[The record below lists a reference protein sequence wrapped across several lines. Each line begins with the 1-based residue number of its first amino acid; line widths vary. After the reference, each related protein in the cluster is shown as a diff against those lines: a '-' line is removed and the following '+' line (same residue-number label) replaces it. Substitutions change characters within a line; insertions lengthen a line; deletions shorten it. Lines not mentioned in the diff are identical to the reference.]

1 MTPLPPSS
9 LVIFTVS
16 LLVAV
21 LGVWGQDSSSKEPQF
36 LQPPGNKKQ
45 HRTVDNTDG
54 SVDENPRQRQRVLDK
69 RNPLATEYQSI
80 GDIGNVML
88 SNIDSEGVNERAR
101 FPFGR
106 PFGGPKRSGS
116 GEISYKYSDLSGS
129 GFLQFKGT
137 NSQILGKENR
147 WAITVK
153 GDRTGSNQVFE
164 KMGLRWRKREFQ
176 GQEFFFIDRMRLS
189 INSAETIRNQA
200 VISVDHRLS
209 KRHEIYLKSTI
220 QDRTDNVNYMLKRYW
235 FADGEIASLVPDGSK
250 PGGYESVLVR
260 DASSEVILYDVGG
273 KRKISRVLVG
283 GDVWGEHSRF
293 DYSFYL
299 SRWERESLGNINPIF
314 RSEGIDYEY
323 SLSNP
328 AFPAV
333 SVLNGRDLNE
343 PSSFHFKEYGR
354 RNSGT
359 KDDDKAFQFNYE
371 RRMNLGSLAGSLK
384 MGMLYR
390 SKERENTYENTVFDE
405 FNGDLLLDAVAGEDQ
420 RLVIRDTYLSGP
432 SINSSAF
439 RDLIETEAGNFS
451 LNSGRSRIESDTNNY
466 QASEEVI
473 GAYFLQAF
481 EIERW
486 SLKGGVRFENT
497 NLETTGNVLKTDDEG
512 NYVSTDTVSGGSEY
526 AKLLGAVELEYM
538 LSRSTKL
545 RAAWFQTLAR
555 PDYFDLVPFRR
566 ITTNFQFVSE
576 GNPNLQPT
584 RFDNLVLAAYLENE
598 TVGNLSIAAYYKKLN
613 AFFYDSEDIIQGGPF
628 DGYNRRRKEN
638 GNRASVG
645 GVELGWERQL
655 GFLRPLLGDITLTA
669 FYIFSD
675 TTADTDSRPGEVLRL
690 PERSNHFAALT
701 AKHNLGSFNTIFSL
715 VYQSIYLEEIGS
727 ELARDEV
734 MEDVLRMDLAFSF
747 QLSKRLRSFLKL
759 SNFVDWPERTYKGDP
774 SRIKDNEYSSWK
786 IETGLKYKF

>member
-1 MTPLPPSS
+1 
-9 LVIFTVS
+9 
-16 LLVAV
+16 
-21 LGVWGQDSSSKEPQF
+21 
-36 LQPPGNKKQ
+36 
-45 HRTVDNTDG
+45 
-54 SVDENPRQRQRVLDK
+54 
-69 RNPLATEYQSI
+69 
-80 GDIGNVML
+80 
-88 SNIDSEGVNERAR
+88 
-101 FPFGR
+101 
-106 PFGGPKRSGS
+106 
-116 GEISYKYSDLSGS
+116 
-129 GFLQFKGT
+129 
-137 NSQILGKENR
+137 
-147 WAITVK
+147 
-153 GDRTGSNQVFE
+153 
-164 KMGLRWRKREFQ
+164 
-176 GQEFFFIDRMRLS
+176 
-189 INSAETIRNQA
+189 
-200 VISVDHRLS
+200 
-209 KRHEIYLKSTI
+209 
-220 QDRTDNVNYMLKRYW
+220 
-235 FADGEIASLVPDGSK
+235 
-250 PGGYESVLVR
+250 
-260 DASSEVILYDVGG
+260 
-273 KRKISRVLVG
+273 
-283 GDVWGEHSRF
+283 
-293 DYSFYL
+293 
-299 SRWERESLGNINPIF
+299 
-314 RSEGIDYEY
+314 
-323 SLSNP
+323 
-328 AFPAV
+328 
-333 SVLNGRDLNE
+333 
-343 PSSFHFKEYGR
+343 
-354 RNSGT
+354 
-359 KDDDKAFQFNYE
+359 
-371 RRMNLGSLAGSLK
+371 MNLGSLAGSLK

-497 NLETTGNVLKTDDEG
+497 NLETTGNILKTDDEG
-512 NYVSTDTVSGGSEY
+512 NYVSTDTVSGGSDY

-715 VYQSIYLEEIGS
+715 VYQSVYLEEIGS

-747 QLSKRLRSFLKL
+747 QLTKRLRSFLKL